1 MTMVNKEE
9 EILRIY
15 AQRRNELERKQER
28 NERLLRIQELKTEQL
43 YYMDH
48 QIKNLISDINMNTGE
63 EDCQFR
69 ADIRSI

>member
-43 YYMDH
+43 YYMNH
-48 QIKNLISDINMNTGE
+48 QIKNLFSDINMNTGE